1 MYLFFLLYLLHS
13 ITLAIRLVAYAN
25 FKTQKKRAESSR
37 LSSRPSRLHEKMQKG
52 IEKSPTEIKR
62 FVIFFFQSDWD
73 HVTPK
78 RTCQHAI
85 TSVFPPTLH
94 PPSDIRVCSNQ
105 LRLQSSVLVQ
115 AKASDFEGV
124 SEQWSLPSHAQ
135 TQTPTQET
143 SVLARPS
150 SPPPKPESV
159 HIKTQHLKQPPVV
172 VCRFCKAARVA
183 VSNTSQIPSLV
194 LAEHSK

>member
-1 MYLFFLLYLLHS
+1 M
-13 ITLAIRLVAYAN
+13 
-25 FKTQKKRAESSR
+25 
-37 LSSRPSRLHEKMQKG
+37 
-52 IEKSPTEIKR
+52 PTCHNQCI
-62 FVIFFFQSDWD
+62 S
-73 HVTPK
+73 
-78 RTCQHAI
+78 
-85 TSVFPPTLH
+85 PPTLH

-135 TQTPTQET
+135 TRTPTQET

>member
-1 MYLFFLLYLLHS
+1 
-13 ITLAIRLVAYAN
+13 
-25 FKTQKKRAESSR
+25 
-37 LSSRPSRLHEKMQKG
+37 MQKG

-62 FVIFFFQSDWD
+62 FVIFFQSDWD
-73 HVTPK
+73 HVTQK
-78 RTCQHAI
+78 EHAI
-85 TSVFPPTLH
+85 TSVLPPTLH
-94 PPSDIRVCSNQ
+94 PPSDDIRVCSNQ

-115 AKASDFEGV
+115 AKASGFEGV
-124 SEQWSLPSHAQ
+124 SEQWSLPSHVQ
-135 TQTPTQET
+135 TRTPTQET

-159 HIKTQHLKQPPVV
+159 HIKTQHLKQPPGV

>member
-1 MYLFFLLYLLHS
+1 MHLFFLLYLLHS

-85 TSVFPPTLH
+85 TSVFPPHIT
-94 PPSDIRVCSNQ
+94 PAIRYSCVFQSAPFAVIGFGSSKGIRLRGSVRTMVTALTCPDTDPNAGNVCSC
-105 LRLQSSVLVQ
+105 
-115 AKASDFEGV
+115 AS
-124 SEQWSLPSHAQ
+124 Q
-135 TQTPTQET
+135 
-143 SVLARPS
+143 
-150 SPPPKPESV
+150 
-159 HIKTQHLKQPPVV
+159 
-172 VCRFCKAARVA
+172 
-183 VSNTSQIPSLV
+183 
-194 LAEHSK
+194 